1 MVSDTGRIMAGRES
15 VGVVN
20 SGGNEMIN
28 LFKSPL
34 RRRIEAEITEL
45 NTLIE
50 TVEVGM
56 KGLNRSIN
64 PNIYSKYWVKRED
77 LRERIEL
84 LEKMLKK

>member
-1 MVSDTGRIMAGRES
+1 MVSDTWLFMAGRKG

-20 SGGNEMIN
+20 SGGVMRP

-50 TVEVGM
+50 IVEVGM

-64 PNIYSKYWVKRED
+64 PSIYSRYWVKRQD